1 MSASEPR
8 PGTIFIT
15 GTSSGLGRA
24 AVELFSERG
33 WRVIATMRNP
43 EREQELGTLP
53 GVVLKRLDVDDPEA
67 IVRVVAETLAENPVD
82 VLFNNAGYG
91 LAGPFEASS
100 DEQIVK
106 NVTTN
111 LLGPLRVTKEFI
123 PAFRERGS
131 GVILTTTSIG
141 GLVTMPFNSVYHAAK
156 FGVEGWSESLSY
168 ELKPFGIRVKT
179 LAPGGI
185 RTDFSGRSLDQA
197 GHQEYAE
204 YVAKASSRFRDP
216 SRDATRSSAEE
227 VAEIA
232 YAAVTDGTDQITY
245 VAGIDAQE
253 YLRLRQGLGQS
264 GFVAESTRL
273 FFGD

>member
-15 GTSSGLGRA
+15 GTSTGLGRA
-24 AVELFSERG
+24 AVTLFSGRG
-33 WRVIATMRNP
+33 WRVIATMRDP
-43 EREQELGTLP
+43 EKEQELGALP
-53 GVVLKRLDVDDPEA
+53 GVILKRLDVDDAEA
-67 IVRVVAETLAENPVD
+67 IVRVVAETLAEHPVD

-106 NVTTN
+106 NLTTN
-111 LLGPLRVTKEFI
+111 LLGPMRVTKEFI
-123 PAFRERGS
+123 PAFREQGS

-185 RTDFSGRSLDQA
+185 RTDFGGRSLDQSSHA
-197 GHQEYAE
+197 VYADAL
-204 YVAKASSRFRDP
+204 VAATRRFRDP
-216 SRDATRSSAEE
+216 ARDATRSSAEE
-227 VAEIA
+227 IAEIA
-232 YAAVTDGTDQITY
+232 FGAVTDGTDQITY
-245 VAGIDAQE
+245 VAGVDAHE
-253 YLRLRQGLGQS
+253 YHRLREHLGQT